1 MTVGRVRWFSDRKGY
16 GFLECERANNIFV
29 HFSAIQCR
37 GYRSLHEG
45 EEVEFE
51 IVLGDN
57 GVEAKNVIKHN

>member
-16 GFLECERANNIFV
+16 GFLECEQANNIFV

-37 GYRSLHEG
+37 GYKSLHEG